1 MDEIVDVVDIN
12 DNVIGRELKSKC
24 HNKMMLHRG
33 AAILVFKDRSY
44 TQIIIQKRSMRKTSN
59 PGRFCIPGGHI
70 SSGEEYIS
78 GAKRELQEE
87 LFHKQKLPKE
97 IIFEELFKIKKITD
111 NDYEFNV
118 VYRVVYSGNFSN
130 DPNEVEDYFSENIN
144 ETLKK
149 IKTKPHNYTETTRLL
164 LKEYQ
169 KRFM

>member
-1 MDEIVDVVDIN
+1 
-12 DNVIGRELKSKC
+12 
-24 HNKMMLHRG
+24 
-33 AAILVFKDRSY
+33 
-44 TQIIIQKRSMRKTSN
+44 MRKTSN